1 MDERE
6 NLPVH
11 VEEDETGSISYAN
24 DVIAIIAG
32 MAATEVDGVSS
43 MGATAARTDRMTKGK
58 AAMRGVRVEVSD
70 EETSVDL
77 QMIVDYGKPIQKVC
91 TDVQENVR
99 KAIETMTGLK
109 VIGVDIHVVG
119 ISFEKENKEIAN
131 AVASTQSAAVRP
143 AAPQQNDGAAPK
155 AAADPDR
162 QGDPVET
169 DDDDGTEIGEGE

>member
-1 MDERE
+1 MDDRE

-24 DVIAIIAG
+24 EVVAIIAG
-32 MAATEVDGVSS
+32 MAAAEVDGVSS
-43 MGATAARTDRMTKGK
+43 MGPTAIRTDRMTKGK

-131 AVASTQSAAVRP
+131 AVASTQSAAVQKD
-143 AAPQQNDGAAPK
+143 AAPAEPAKQS
-155 AAADPDR
+155 
-162 QGDPVET
+162 DPVET
-169 DDDDGTEIGEGE
+169 DDDDGTEIEEGE